1 MTDAAAGWFPDV
13 NQPGRLRWWDG
24 TAWTDHY
31 HDQPPAFPAPMAGTA
46 PTPRTGRRPGPPL
59 AISIAMI
66 VVGFLVTMAAGISVV
81 LPFVRIVTSAK
92 TLTVPGS
99 TRLHLSSGEYVIFEA
114 TGTTDERGGYGRS
127 IDTGS
132 VRITGA
138 DGTAVAVSRAGGA
151 TETITRDDQDYT
163 GAVEF
168 KLPKTAD
175 YDFEIRGDAPGGALV
190 GRSPTDVLR
199 RAVPWMVIG
208 GLGVLIGVAGIVLTI
223 VGSIRRYHWKQ
234 GR

>member
-1 MTDAAAGWFPDV
+1 
-13 NQPGRLRWWDG
+13 
-24 TAWTDHY
+24 
-31 HDQPPAFPAPMAGTA
+31 
-46 PTPRTGRRPGPPL
+46 
-59 AISIAMI
+59 MI